1 MNEILSWFFNRIL
14 TWNEHYAGSG
24 VEGHHSVTE
33 WRWWM
38 VVLLECPNFSLESFE
53 DMGTETVKVLQS
65 FPQNLSRWLTSGLY
79 SEVDL
84 VLWRVR
90 NCIAT
95 ELNRRTFPTSSLWM
109 GQKQS

>member
-1 MNEILSWFFNRIL
+1 
-14 TWNEHYAGSG
+14 
-24 VEGHHSVTE
+24 
-33 WRWWM
+33 M

-84 VLWRVR
+84 VL
-90 NCIAT
+90 
-95 ELNRRTFPTSSLWM
+95 
-109 GQKQS
+109 